1 MAEKEPK
8 ADKEAKAE
16 KEESGVVKKSPKMLI
31 IIVVV
36 AVVLAGAGGYFFMS
50 KSSHKEEA
58 PAAEEQGGG
67 HGEAKGGHGESSS
80 KGAHGTLLHPLDT
93 FIVNLANQNRTMY
106 LKVTIQLEVDKPEAV
121 DEIIAKNSKVR
132 DSLIILLSSKSLEE
146 IASTEGKY
154 QLRDEIVSR
163 VNQFMSKGMVTT
175 AYFTD
180 LVVQ

>member
-1 MAEKEPK
+1 MADHAEKGKEK
-8 ADKEAKAE
+8 EGAEAKPA
-16 KEESGVVKKSPKMLI
+16 KKSPMMLI
-31 IIVVV
+31 IIVA
-36 AVVLAGAGGYFFMS
+36 AVTLAGGGGYFFMN

-58 PAAEEQGGG
+58 PAAVEGKAGE
-67 HGEAKGGHGESSS
+67 HGEAKGGHGESGS
-80 KGAHGTLLHPLDT
+80 KGDHGKLTHPLDT
-93 FIVNLANQNRTMY
+93 FIVNLSNQNRTMY
-106 LKVTIQLEVDKPEAV
+106 LKVTIQLEVDKQEAV
-121 DEIIAKNSKVR
+121 TEITAKNAKVR

>member
-1 MAEKEPK
+1 MAEKEQK
-8 ADKEAKAE
+8 AEKESKAE
-16 KEESGVVKKSPKMLI
+16 KEESGAAKKSPKMLI
-31 IIVVV
+31 IIVVAV
-36 AVVLAGAGGYFFMS
+36 ALAGAGGYFFMS
-50 KSSHKEEA
+50 KSSHKEEV
-58 PAAEEQGGG
+58 PAAAEDDGGG

-121 DEIIAKNSKVR
+121 DEITAKNTKVR

>member
-1 MAEKEPK
+1 MAEKEK
-8 ADKEAKAE
+8 KAE
-16 KEESGVVKKSPKMLI
+16 KEEGSVAKKSPKMLI
-31 IIVVV
+31 IIVA
-36 AVVLAGAGGYFFMS
+36 AVTLAGGGGYFFMS
-50 KSSHKEEA
+50 KSSHKEE
-58 PAAEEQGGG
+58 PQAAVEEKGGG
-67 HGEAKGGHGESSS
+67 HGEAKGGHGDAGP
-80 KGAHGTLLHPLDT
+80 KGDHGKLIHPLDT

-106 LKVTIQLEVDKPEAV
+106 LKVTIQLEVDKPEV
-121 DEIIAKNSKVR
+121 VSEITAKNAKVR

-163 VNQFMSKGMVTT
+163 VNQYMSKGMVTT